1 MRFFPALMAPSWLRR
16 ISAKESCKGGL
27 LLIESVSH
35 QKRAGCTERLLRL
48 GALFSL
54 RSAAA
59 CALGGTCATQR
70 AMWASLKTTDT
81 VDISFPAA
89 TGENGFYTSPDNSV
103 SALHSLYDENS
114 VHGGNAFAA
123 YFGPKATKESRE
135 MLERQF
141 KPPHSFAPASADC
154 FQSPSS
160 GTDLSTDEEI
170 RRGLGLLA
178 LGLGGDESRKAA
190 SNSR

>member
-1 MRFFPALMAPSWLRR
+1 MQRRCYTSNPYRIKKEPA
-16 ISAKESCKGGL
+16 
-27 LLIESVSH
+27 
-35 QKRAGCTERLLRL
+35 CTEPLVPAWVHLSACPQLQRVLSG
-48 GALFSL
+48 GA
-54 RSAAA
+54 
-59 CALGGTCATQR
+59 CATQR

-160 GTDLSTDEEI
+160 STNLSTDEEI